1 MATTSVSSVNL
12 GQIEKK
18 KAGFLTQLFSRIV
31 TIPPTMIMILIGM
44 RFIVHPNRGLAETG
58 VTLSTPEAV
67 TDTRVMGALALTIA
81 FVLAQFLFSRS
92 RSRAANVTVIALMGA
107 VLAVRMFGF
116 SIDGTTLAMGT
127 QKVKLTGEVVFLTLN
142 SIALALQ
149 SFGSKQIGVQ
159 Q

>member
-1 MATTSVSSVNL
+1 MNV

-18 KAGFLTQLFSRIV
+18 RTGSLTQLFSRIV
-31 TIPPTMIMILIGM
+31 TIPPTLIMILIGL

-67 TDTRVMGALALTIA
+67 TDMRVVGALALTIA
-81 FVLAQFLFSRS
+81 FVLAQFLFSRGW
-92 RSRAANVTVIALMGA
+92 SRAANVTVIALMA
-107 VLAVRMFGF
+107 SVLAVRMLGF

-127 QKVKLTGEVVFLTLN
+127 QKVKFTGEVVFLTLN

-149 SFGSKQIGVQ
+149 SFGSKHSGVRQ
-159 Q
+159 

>member
-1 MATTSVSSVNL
+1 MATTSVSSMDL

-31 TIPPTMIMILIGM
+31 TIPPTVIMILIGL

-58 VTLSTPEAV
+58 VTLSTPEAF
-67 TDTRVMGALALTIA
+67 TDMRVVGALALTIA
-81 FVLAQFLFSRS
+81 FVLAQFLFSR
-92 RSRAANVTVIALMGA
+92 RWSRAANVMVIALMGS

-127 QKVKLTGEVVFLTLN
+127 QKVKFTGEVVFLTLN
-142 SIALALQ
+142 SIAFALQ
-149 SFGSKQIGVQ
+149 SLRSRQIGVRQ
-159 Q
+159 